1 MVASALVL
9 NKIECIDKTK
19 YETLYLHSKAETII
33 DENEIDDNAFKS
45 IYTTVISKLQK
56 YLGNDSGW
64 ITDSVIGHNINISNY
79 NPLAGNRYLKL
90 LKEWD
95 HPWKELI
102 NIQNID
108 DN

>member
-1 MVASALVL
+1 M
-9 NKIECIDKTK
+9 
-19 YETLYLHSKAETII
+19 
-33 DENEIDDNAFKS
+33 
-45 IYTTVISKLQK
+45 QK

-64 ITDSVIGHNINISNY
+64 ITDLVIEHNINISNY